1 MFDLTNYKDRLAER
15 TQAVINLA
23 IDDSKKRQQFYVG
36 VEHLFLAFITLE
48 KEFYNDLTNA
58 LGIERRLIEDL
69 LKEHLNNSKYF
80 VTRGVKFLPD
90 TNTIIQIALENI
102 RREGKQVIMPVDL
115 LVAMFEEGHCYPVQ
129 LLRGFGYDPRTVIIE
144 IERLVRK
151 REEKEKE
158 LKKKYELPPYLKQFG
173 TNLNKL
179 ARLDK
184 LPPLIGREKELDQIM
199 EILSH
204 RERSNSVMLVGEAGV
219 GKTAIVEGLAR
230 LIELEPDRIP
240 HRLEDKQI
248 VNLQMNTIVAGTM
261 FRGMFEDRIERI
273 IKELK
278 ERQNII
284 LFVDEAHSLV
294 GAGSA
299 MGVPSDAAN
308 IFKSS
313 LARGE
318 VQIIGATTYT
328 EYKEFIAEDEALA
341 RRFRLVHVK
350 EPSFGEAKTILEGVI
365 PRLEKLYSVTIPQEA
380 VDVAVEM
387 SQRYNKSV
395 RLPDKVIGW
404 LDTSSVKTEIKNEE
418 VVTVET
424 VKEVVAQ
431 ESQIP
436 LDMVSRDVAQRFL
449 HIEEILSRRVRG
461 QPEAIKTVTDYIRL
475 NKGPLKENYNRPDA
489 VLLFLGP
496 TGVGKTELAKA
507 LAEFFYE
514 DERKIVRIDMSEYSD
529 SSIAIDKLIG
539 MPRGIVGSERGGILT
554 NMVRDNP
561 SSVVLLDEIE
571 KANGFIHNLLLQVF
585 DEGWLT
591 DGRGKKIYF
600 SDTIIVMTSNLGA
613 DQFKKFMQPLGFL
626 KDSREG
632 LGPMR
637 KSVIAEAER
646 IFSPEFLNRID
657 EVIVFNPLEYET
669 VKDIAR
675 RYIGQIMKQ
684 MERQD
689 RYLSVTEE
697 AIDYI
702 VANGYSQKY
711 GARLLKRTIDQLV
724 KIPLTANWDSAKK
737 FDLYI
742 NNGAIDVKISA
753 EDVVSDATLASV
765 VT

>member
-36 VEHLFLAFITLE
+36 VEHLFIAFITIE

-58 LGIERRLIEDL
+58 LGIERKLIEDL

-90 TNTIIQIALENI
+90 ANTVMQIALENI

-129 LLRGFGYDPRTVIIE
+129 LLRGFGYDPRTVIVE

-151 REEKEKE
+151 RDEKEKE

-184 LPPLIGREKELDQIM
+184 LPPLIGREKELGQIM

-230 LIELEPDRIP
+230 MIELEPDRVP

-350 EPSFGEAKTILEGVI
+350 EPSFAEAKTILEGVI

-418 VVTVET
+418 VVTVDT

-436 LDMVSRDVAQRFL
+436 LDMVSRDTVQRFL
-449 HIEEILSRRVRG
+449 HIEDILSRRVMG
-461 QPEAIKTVTDYIRL
+461 QHEAIKSVTDYIRL

-514 DERKIVRIDMSEYSD
+514 DEHKIVRIDMSEYSD
-529 SSIAIDKLIG
+529 SSIAVDKLIG

-554 NMVRDNP
+554 NMVKDNP

-571 KANGFIHNLLLQVF
+571 KANSFIHNLLLQVF

-600 SDTIIVMTSNLGA
+600 SDTIIIMTSNLGA

-632 LGPMR
+632 LGPLR
-637 KSVIAEAER
+637 KSVMAEAER

-675 RYIGQIMKQ
+675 KYIDQIMKQ
-684 MERQD
+684 TERQD
-689 RYLSVTEE
+689 RYLTVTED
-697 AIDYI
+697 ALDYI

-711 GARLLKRTIDQLV
+711 GARLLKRTIDQLI
-724 KIPLTANWDSAKK
+724 KIPLTSNWDRAKK
-737 FDLYI
+737 FDIYM
-742 NNGAIDVKISA
+742 NNGALDVKVGF
-753 EDVVSDATLASV
+753 EDVSPDATLASV

>member
-15 TQAVINLA
+15 TQAMINLA
-23 IDDSKKRQQFYVG
+23 IDESKKRQQFYIG
-36 VEHLFLAFITLE
+36 VEHLFLAFMTVE

-58 LGIERRLIEDL
+58 LGIERKLIEDL

-90 TNTIIQIALENI
+90 ATTILQIAWENI
-102 RREGKQVIMPVDL
+102 RRDGKQVVMPVDL
-115 LVAMFEEGHCYPVQ
+115 FQAMFEEGHCYPVQ
-129 LLRGFGYDPRTVIIE
+129 LLRGFGYDPRAVIIE
-144 IERLVRK
+144 IERQVKK

-184 LPPLIGREKELDQIM
+184 LPPLIGREKELSQIM

-204 RERSNSVMLVGEAGV
+204 KERSNSVMLVGEAGV

-230 LIELEPDRIP
+230 LIELEPERIP
-240 HRLEDKQI
+240 QRLQDKQV

-278 ERQNII
+278 EKQNII
-284 LFVDEAHSLV
+284 LFIDEAHSLV

-318 VQIIGATTYT
+318 VQMIGATTYT
-328 EYKEFIAEDEALA
+328 EYKEFIAEDEALS

-350 EPSFGEAKTILEGVI
+350 EPSVAEARTILEGVI

-380 VDVAVEM
+380 VDTAIEM
-387 SQRYNKSV
+387 SRRYNRSV

-418 VVTVET
+418 VVAIDT
-424 VKEVVAQ
+424 VKEVIAQ

-436 LDMVSRDVAQRFL
+436 LDMVFRDTAHRFMN
-449 HIEEILSRRVRG
+449 IEEILSRRVIG
-461 QPEAIKTVTDYIRL
+461 QQDAIRKVTDRIRL
-475 NKGPLKENYNRPDA
+475 NKGPLKENYNRPDG

-514 DERKIVRIDMSEYSD
+514 DENKIIRIDMSEYGD

-539 MPRGIVGSERGGILT
+539 MPRGIVGSERGGTLT
-554 NMVRDNP
+554 NMIKDNP

-571 KANGFIHNLLLQVF
+571 KANSYVHNLLLQVF

-591 DGRGKKIYF
+591 DGRGKKVYF
-600 SDTIIVMTSNLGA
+600 SDAVIVMTSNLGS

-626 KDSREG
+626 NDSQQG
-632 LGPMR
+632 LDSMR

-646 IFSPEFLNRID
+646 MFSPEFMNRVD
-657 EVIVFNPLEYET
+657 EVIVFNPLKHET
-669 VKDIAR
+669 VKEIALN
-675 RYIGQIMKQ
+675 YINQITKQ
-684 MERQD
+684 MEKQG

-697 AIDYI
+697 ALNHI
-702 VANGYSQKY
+702 VNNGYSQKY
-711 GARLLKRTIDQLV
+711 GARLLKRTIDQLI
-724 KIPLTANWDSAKK
+724 KIPLTFHWDKGNR
-737 FDLYI
+737 FTI
-742 NNGAIDVKISA
+742 QMNEGEIDVKVDFDTVPSHP
-753 EDVVSDATLASV
+753 ELASLI
-765 VT
+765 T

>member
-1 MFDLTNYKDRLAER
+1 MFDLTNYKDRLSER
-15 TQAVINLA
+15 TQSMLNLA
-23 IDDSKKRQQFYVG
+23 VDESKKRQQFYVG
-36 VEHLFLAFITLE
+36 VEHIFLAFITVE
-48 KEFYNDLTNA
+48 KEFYNDFTNA
-58 LGIERRLIEDL
+58 LGIERKLVEDL

-90 TNTIIQIALENI
+90 ATAVLQIAWENI
-102 RREGKQVIMPVDL
+102 RREGKQVVMPVDVL
-115 LVAMFEEGHCYPVQ
+115 QAMFEEGHCYPVQ

-144 IERLVRK
+144 IDRQTKK

-173 TNLNKL
+173 TNLNRL
-179 ARLDK
+179 ARMDK
-184 LPPLIGREKELDQIM
+184 LPPLIGRGKELSQIM

-204 RERSNSVMLVGEAGV
+204 KERSNSVMLVGEAGV

-230 LIELEPDRIP
+230 MVELEPERVP
-240 HRLEDKQI
+240 LRLQEKQI

-278 ERQNII
+278 ERQNIV

-318 VQIIGATTYT
+318 VQMIGATTYT

-350 EPSFGEAKTILEGVI
+350 EPSLPEARTIVEGVV
-365 PRLEKLYSVTIPQEA
+365 PRLERLYNVTIPHEAIDTA
-380 VDVAVEM
+380 VDM
-387 SQRYNKSV
+387 SQRYNRSV

-418 VVTVET
+418 VVSVDT
-424 VKEVVAQ
+424 VKEVIAQ

-436 LDMVSRDVAQRFL
+436 LDMVFRDTAQRFFN
-449 HIEEILSRRVRG
+449 IDDILSKRVIG
-461 QPEAIKTVTDYIRL
+461 QDDAIKRVTNRIRL
-475 NKGPLKENYNRPDA
+475 NKGPLKENFNRPDG

-514 DERKIVRIDMSEYSD
+514 DESKIIRMDMSEYGD

-539 MPRGIVGSERGGILT
+539 MPRGIVGSERGGTLT
-554 NMVRDNP
+554 NMVKDNP

-571 KANGFIHNLLLQVF
+571 KANSYVHNLLLQVF

-591 DGRGKKIYF
+591 DGRGKKVYF
-600 SDTIIVMTSNLGA
+600 SDAVIIMTSNLGS

-626 KDSREG
+626 NDAQQG
-632 LGPMR
+632 IDTLR
-637 KSVIAEAER
+637 KSVIGEAER
-646 IFSPEFLNRID
+646 MFSPEFLNRID
-657 EVIVFNPLEYET
+657 EIIVFNPLKYET
-669 VKDIAR
+669 VKEIAR
-675 RYIGQIMKQ
+675 KYMNQTVKQ
-684 MERQD
+684 MEREGKQ
-689 RYLSVTEE
+689 LTVTED
-697 AIDYI
+697 ALDY
-702 VANGYSQKY
+702 VVTSGYSQKY
-711 GARLLKRTIDQLV
+711 GARLLKRTIDQLI
-724 KIPLTANWDSAKK
+724 KIPLTFHWQKGNRFTVYLND
-737 FDLYI
+737 
-742 NNGAIDVKISA
+742 GEIDVKVDLDGIPSGTVL
-753 EDVVSDATLASV
+753 ESV

>member
-1 MFDLTNYKDRLAER
+1 MFDLTNYKDRLSER
-15 TQAVINLA
+15 TQAMLNLA
-23 IDDSKKRQQFYVG
+23 IDESKKHQQFYVG
-36 VEHLFLAFITLE
+36 VEHIFLAFMTIE

-58 LGIERRLIEDL
+58 LGIERKLVEEL
-69 LKEHLNNSKYF
+69 LNEHLNNSKYF

-90 TNTIIQIALENI
+90 ATAVLQIAWENV
-102 RREGKQVIMPVDL
+102 RREGRQVVTPVDVL
-115 LVAMFEEGHCYPVQ
+115 QAMFEEGHCYPVQ
-129 LLRGFGYDPRTVIIE
+129 LLKGFGYDPRTVIIE
-144 IERLVRK
+144 IERQVKK
-151 REEKEKE
+151 REEKERE

-173 TNLNKL
+173 TNLNRL
-179 ARLDK
+179 ARMDK
-184 LPPLIGREKELDQIM
+184 LPPLIGREKELSQIM

-230 LIELEPDRIP
+230 LIELEPEKVP
-240 HRLEDKQI
+240 VRLRDKQI

-278 ERQNII
+278 EKQSII

-350 EPSFGEAKTILEGVI
+350 EPSSEEARTIVEGVV
-365 PRLEKLYSVTIPQEA
+365 PRLERLYNVKIPQEA
-380 VDVAVEM
+380 IDTVMEM
-387 SQRYNKSV
+387 SQRYNRAI

-404 LDTSSVKTEIKNEE
+404 LDTSAVKTEIKNEE
-418 VVTVET
+418 IVSVNTI
-424 VKEVVAQ
+424 KEVIAQ

-436 LDMVSRDVAQRFL
+436 LDMVFRDTDKRFSN
-449 HIEEILSRRVRG
+449 IEAILSKRVIG
-461 QPEAIKTVTDYIRL
+461 QEDAIKRVSNRIRL
-475 NKGPLKENYNRPDA
+475 NKGPLKENFNRPDG

-514 DERKIVRIDMSEYSD
+514 DESKIIRLDMSEYGD
-529 SSIAIDKLIG
+529 SSLAIDKLIG
-539 MPRGIVGSERGGILT
+539 MPRGIVGSERGGTLT

-561 SSVVLLDEIE
+561 SSIVLLDEIE
-571 KANGFIHNLLLQVF
+571 KANSFVHNLLLQVF

-591 DGRGKKIYF
+591 DGKGKKVYF
-600 SDTIIVMTSNLGA
+600 SDTVIIMTSNLGA
-613 DQFKKFMQPLGFL
+613 EQFKKFMQPLGFL
-626 KDSREG
+626 NDAQQGIES
-632 LGPMR
+632 MR
-637 KSVIAEAER
+637 KSVISEAER
-646 IFSPEFLNRID
+646 TFSPEFLNRID
-657 EVIVFNPLEYET
+657 EVIVFNPLRYET
-669 VKDIAR
+669 VKQIAKN
-675 RYIGQIMKQ
+675 YIAQTAKQ
-684 MERQD
+684 MEKEGKQ
-689 RYLSVTEE
+689 LFVTED
-697 AIDYI
+697 ALDY
-702 VANGYSQKY
+702 VVTNGYSQKY
-711 GARLLKRTIDQLV
+711 GARLLKRTIDQLI
-724 KIPLTANWDSAKK
+724 KIPITIKWQKGNK
-737 FDLYI
+737 FSVCMT
-742 NNGAIDVKISA
+742 NGEIDVKVES
-753 EDVVSDATLASV
+753 SHLATGDMLEPIM
-765 VT
+765 T